1 MLRCKLVWRSF
12 CYYKICVNS
21 FQIIRSIIFSAVK
34 KVSLPHSRTFFL
46 LNDFFHSR
54 GMFFY
59 NQEIFLQSTN
69 LSTVKKFFH
78 SRGNFQQSRNSS
90 TVTEFFQNQGIFWHL
105 WKFWTSRNFPAI
117 KKFFNSQGIFP
128 QLWTFPTIKKLFHN
142 QKGFPQWINFSPRY
156 FYKQEGFLSFP
167 WSKTF
172 STKKEFYTV
181 KKICCK
187 QRLKN
192 FSNR

>member
-69 LSTVKKFFH
+69 FSTVKKFFH

-105 WKFWTSRNFPAI
+105 KQAHSYPYIFIVYSFWSHIPWFYYWKFF
-117 KKFFNSQGIFP
+117 
-128 QLWTFPTIKKLFHN
+128 
-142 QKGFPQWINFSPRY
+142 
-156 FYKQEGFLSFP
+156 E
-167 WSKTF
+167 
-172 STKKEFYTV
+172 
-181 KKICCK
+181 
-187 QRLKN
+187 
-192 FSNR
+192 